1 MPAAGLS
8 TVSARRRS
16 LVTAAAAG
24 AVLCALWFVPSA
36 NAAPDGAGG
45 ARGTA
50 TAAHA
55 QGAQHVPPGPS
66 AAAVPA
72 GRTGSDG
79 ASAVPYA
86 LGGAG
91 LAGAAGAVD
100 SIRSP
105 AARRRSRRRGLT
117 QASGPVTD
125 SAARDQLPGP
135 YERLGRRQV
144 GREEAVRAGA
154 LDAGRAQRAR

>member
-1 MPAAGLS
+1 VPAAGLS

-36 NAAPDGAGG
+36 NAAPDGA
-45 ARGTA
+45 RGTA

-55 QGAQHVPPGPS
+55 QGAQRVPHGPS

-91 LAGAAGAVD
+91 LAGAAGAL
-100 SIRSP
+100 II
-105 AARRRSRRRGLT
+105 RSRRR
-117 QASGPVTD
+117 SG
-125 SAARDQLPGP
+125 AAG
-135 YERLGRRQV
+135 
-144 GREEAVRAGA
+144 
-154 LDAGRAQRAR
+154 